1 MTISTDFC
9 PMINEDAAIRLAQ
22 CIALWYSFGFSGK
35 CLDAIAQT
43 W

>member
-9 PMINEDAAIRLAQ
+9 PSINEDAAIRLAQ
-22 CIALWYSFGFSGK
+22 VIALGYNPGFSVK

-43 W
+43 